1 MGSSEAEIFTETG
14 NAGIS
19 IRHLTKTYG
28 EETVLKDLSLELFF
42 GRSYCLMAPSGAG
55 KTTLFRILMGLEEP
69 DSGCVELERTDSV
82 RMKPKRTDS
91 ACMTGLAGLRI
102 SAVFQ
107 EDRLLEGLTALQNL
121 RLVTGPQIP
130 SAELRAALLRLLPEE
145 ALAKPV
151 AEFSGGMKRRTAI
164 LRALLAPSDLVIM
177 DEPFTGLDREIKL
190 TVMELIREYTRG
202 KLLLV
207 STHSEEDVSLLGA
220 ELIRLDTLSSRP
232 DVHS

>member
-1 MGSSEAEIFTETG
+1 MGNSKTG
-14 NAGIS
+14 LS

-69 DSGCVELERTDSV
+69 DAGCIELERTDS
-82 RMKPKRTDS
+82 S
-91 ACMTGLAGLRI
+91 CMTGLARLRI

-121 RLVTGPQIP
+121 RLVTGPRIP

-164 LRALLAPSDLVIM
+164 LRALLAPSDLIIM
-177 DEPFTGLDREIKL
+177 DEPFTGLDRETKL
-190 TVMELIREYTRG
+190 TVMDLIREYTRG

-220 ELIRLDTLSSRP
+220 ELIRLDSLSGRP
-232 DVHS
+232 DVHP